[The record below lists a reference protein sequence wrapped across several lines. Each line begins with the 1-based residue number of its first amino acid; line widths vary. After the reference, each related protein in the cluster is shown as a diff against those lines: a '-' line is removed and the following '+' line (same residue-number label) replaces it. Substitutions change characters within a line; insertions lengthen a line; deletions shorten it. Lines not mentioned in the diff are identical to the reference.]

1 MKDQYDIFECLP
13 CGTLW
18 WRGSCSEMEE
28 VHRKLAEFAK
38 TSSNEIYAKDSMSRA
53 KRYNSSLKFS
63 SLT

>member
-38 TSSNEIYAKDSMSRA
+38 TSFNEIYAKDSMMRQEVA
-53 KRYNSSLKFS
+53 RVNEPGE
-63 SLT
+63 TI